1 MALLRDVVQGLAA
14 RDGVDAVVVLS
25 SDGLPIDH
33 ASRKAFDA
41 DAVAALAASFVQGA
55 HRLGAIRRVRAVEHR
70 RPGVRRSHGDRRPG
84 GRRQPVVRPHQRRD
98 QRRPAALRSAPAPTG
113 PRATALTS
121 RPQST

>member
-55 HRLGAIRRVRAVEHR
+55 HRLGQSADCE
-70 RPGVRRSHGDRRPG
+70 PLSTGVLEYGDRMAIVAPVG
-84 GRRQPVVRPHQRRD
+84 GGNLLFVLTSAGTNAGQLLFDLRRH
-98 QRRPAALRSAPAPTG
+98 RPALAQL
-113 PRATALTS
+113 L
-121 RPQST
+121 

>member
-41 DAVAALAASFVQGA
+41 DAVAALAACEPLST
-55 HRLGAIRRVRAVEHR
+55 
-70 RPGVRRSHGDRRPG
+70 GVLEYGDRMAIVAPVG
-84 GRRQPVVRPHQRRD
+84 GGNLLFVLTSAGTNAGQLLFDLRRH
-98 QRRPAALRSAPAPTG
+98 RPALAQL
-113 PRATALTS
+113 L
-121 RPQST
+121 

>member
-55 HRLGAIRRVRAVEHR
+55 HRLGQSAECE
-70 RPGVRRSHGDRRPG
+70 PLSTGVLEYGDRMIRIEDG
-84 GRRQPVVRPHQRRD
+84 KIASRNLLFVLTSAGTNAGQLLFDLRRH
-98 QRRPAALRSAPAPTG
+98 RPALAQL
-113 PRATALTS
+113 L
-121 RPQST
+121 